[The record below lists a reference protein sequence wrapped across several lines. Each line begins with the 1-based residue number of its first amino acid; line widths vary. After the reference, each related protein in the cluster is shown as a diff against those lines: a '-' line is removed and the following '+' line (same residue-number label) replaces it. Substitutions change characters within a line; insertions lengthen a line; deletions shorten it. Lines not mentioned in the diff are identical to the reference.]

1 MTVRNT
7 VGVRAA
13 AGGTPYIIPMYADVH
28 RRGVWRKKG
37 FRGIYDSNT
46 TLHHRLYIQIYTKDP
61 LWKKGVKIA
70 DPKKSEDKNLH
81 NSTKV
86 YADIFGYRRKRSYIY
101 RVNEAIMPVNKK

>member
-28 RRGVWRKKG
+28 RRVVWRKKG

-86 YADIFGYRRKRSYIY
+86 YADILGYRRICSYIHG
-101 RVNEAIMPVNKK
+101 VNEARSHINY